1 MYIFVFLLFYL
12 LLLKKLCNFAETIIT
27 HSHLMICLNPEI
39 DASQVKILIVDDIPL
54 NVLLIDKMLAKFKFN
69 ILKANS
75 GADALQIIENEKP
88 NVLLL
93 DLMMPGIDGYQVTE
107 QVRRTIPKE
116 EMPIVILSALNSN
129 DDINRAMALG
139 ADEFITKPVM
149 MERLH
154 SCVVGLV
161 NRLFQ

>member
-1 MYIFVFLLFYL
+1 M
-12 LLLKKLCNFAETIIT
+12 TT
-27 HSHLMICLNPEI
+27 LNPGI
-39 DASQVKILIVDDIPL
+39 DNSQVKILIVDDIPL
-54 NVLLIDKMLAKFKFN
+54 NVLLIDKMLAKFKFQ

-75 GADALQIIENEKP
+75 GADALKIIEEQKP
-88 NVLLL
+88 HILLL

-107 QVRRTIPKE
+107 QVRRTISKE

-129 DDINRAMALG
+129 DDVNRAITLG

-154 SCVVGLV
+154 NCVINLV
-161 NRLFQ
+161 NNIKF